1 MPIAPDVFARFYAA
15 INTEWPQFGLGGA
28 EAEVQEKRWRRAFGD
43 FDQASLGYALD
54 QWLATNKKRPHVSD
68 LIELAVA
75 HSRGRLKG
83 GVKLEVHWTRCSC
96 GCGGQ
101 RWLKLLRDPATGKL
115 RMYAAT
121 VAELTQA
128 MPNFLL
134 RDSFATVKDQLET
147 LVSSPMTR
155 VMQEC
160 KKSGNMPLP
169 PLHQRV
175 GFDAGEVP
183 VYDVPSRP
191 ALGGQHA

>member
-15 INTEWPQFGLGGA
+15 INTEWPQFGLSGA

-43 FDQASLGYALD
+43 FDQAALGYALD

-101 RWLKLLRDPATGKL
+101 RWLKLLRDPATGAL
-115 RMYAAT
+115 RMYPNT
-121 VAELTQA
+121 VAELTEA
-128 MPNFLL
+128 VPNFLM
-134 RDSFATVKDQLET
+134 RGTFATVKDQLEA
-147 LVSSPMTR
+147 LVSSPLMR

-160 KKSGNMPLP
+160 KRSGSSPLP
-169 PLHQRV
+169 PLAHRV
-175 GFDAGEVP
+175 GLEEGDVP
-183 VYDVPSRP
+183 VYDVPLRP
-191 ALGGQHA
+191 ALGGPHA